1 MYNTDINVI
10 FLVKTRTSHT
20 CQMCR
25 HNIPKGSYCLGK
37 NYRWYTSKT
46 CLNCA
51 ENYLNNFMRS
61 LEDYKKI
68 AKKELDTL
76 NKNKIDYE
84 TTNNLARI

>member
-1 MYNTDINVI
+1 
-10 FLVKTRTSHT
+10 
-20 CQMCR
+20 
-25 HNIPKGSYCLGK
+25 
-37 NYRWYTSKT
+37 
-46 CLNCA
+46 
-51 ENYLNNFMRS
+51 MRS